1 MEAYAFY
8 PLALLTIVAALVV
21 ISRKNPVHSVLA
33 LVFCFMGVAA
43 IYIVLKAEFLAAVQ
57 ILVYAGGILVLYLFV
72 IMLVSVQ
79 SGESRKTARHRLPAL
94 VLAVLLFVE
103 LTLVFQR
110 ASPGSIPAGQ
120 LAAPEGNTVALGNV
134 LLVQYLLPFEIASLL
149 LLVAMIGA
157 IVLAKKKV

>member
-8 PLALLTIVAALVV
+8 PLALLTILAALVV

-43 IYIVLKAEFLAAVQ
+43 IYIVLEAEFLAAVQ

-79 SGESRKTARHRLPAL
+79 AGESRKSARHRLPAI
-94 VLAVLLFVE
+94 VLAVLLLIE
-103 LTLVFQR
+103 LILVFQR
-110 ASPGSIPAGQ
+110 VSPGSIPAGQ